1 MKRIVDCSKTDT
13 FHIERTNVVELFF
26 KDARRYPVLSARE
39 QRDLLV
45 IAKTK
50 SGEEAEAARRKL
62 VECNQLFVASIAK
75 KMNTNGN
82 FLDIVNEGN
91 IGLMMAID
99 AYDLS
104 TNNAFISYAVHWIR
118 KKINDYNANYSTM
131 VRLKNANMIYT
142 YARKARNSFFLKNER
157 YPTLEELKDEILKKN
172 GVNVPDK
179 YSLEQFTINTI
190 ANERE
195 RDEMDN
201 RYGINGNFMAEYD
214 NATSEN
220 NVESDNDVNDNK
232 GLVNEMLSRL
242 DDEKREII
250 TRMYGIGSDIE
261 ETPNTIALRMGI
273 SVSTVKK
280 MANEAI
286 VEMKAHSRKMAI

>member
-1 MKRIVDCSKTDT
+1 MKRIIDCTKSDT
-13 FHIERTNVVELFF
+13 FHLDRTPSVEMFF
-26 KDARRYPVLSARE
+26 RDARRYPLLSAKE
-39 QRDLLV
+39 QKELLI

-50 SGEEAEAARRKL
+50 QGKEAEEARKKL

-118 KKINDYNANYSTM
+118 KKINDYNANYTTM

-142 YARKARNSFFLKNER
+142 YARKARNSFFLRNER
-157 YPTLEELKDEILKKN
+157 YPTLDELKDEIKRMS

-179 YSLEQFTINTI
+179 YSLEQFTVNTI
-190 ANERE
+190 SNERE
-195 RDEMDN
+195 RDELDN
-201 RYGINGNFMAEYD
+201 RYGVNGNFMSDYD
-214 NATSEN
+214 KMTSVN
-220 NVESDNDVNDNK
+220 NVDDDSDKNDKSCMVT
-232 GLVNEMLSRL
+232 EMLSRL

-261 ETPNTIALRMGI
+261 ENPTTIALQMGI

-280 MANEAI
+280 LANEAI
-286 VEMKAHSRKMAI
+286 VEMRVRSKKMAI